1 MKVFKAMK
9 ISFLAFVVL
18 LSTISSLFAPVAS
31 AADGNIYVSST
42 GSDIAGTGTEEAP
55 VATIEKAL
63 ELIDATGSI
72 TLQSNIIQESTL
84 AISSAGK
91 NMIITSAEGHT
102 YSIIRGESFVN
113 GNLIQISGGNRANSL
128 TFEKI
133 IIDGNHVNTNGQI
146 YGISSAGGT
155 VNFKEAEIRNHI
167 VKASASQPATV
178 ISTSG
183 GNSMVVIQEGTI
195 IHDNKVSGNVK
206 ENPSSVLGAGSGGSL
221 VIEDGLITDNEIS
234 DGNGVIIGV
243 GLYQSPNF
251 RMTGGKIT
259 GNKLLGTELSEGE
272 TIGNVAVFMRGDASQ
287 ARFDFGGTA
296 YVYDNFNTDGNQRN
310 VYLKNTTATGSAYL
324 TLVGPMQSGS
334 KVGVYAKIMPDEST
348 NPVVDIAIGRAPYQA
363 VQEDQTFFVSDINT
377 TAAVAYDNQAN
388 KVILTYRLPV
398 NLELDTPLDLS
409 TVGVKPTLKGSVT
422 SGAVVTITMVNKSDP
437 AKNVVGEA
445 TVNPDGTWEFTPS
458 SVLLPGEY
466 TLRVTA
472 TNNGISAEPIR
483 RDIIVV
489 DKSVGGT
496 AGPGGVGSPSLWL
509 RSDLGMEVTSGQKVS
524 TWEDQGSKI
533 NNATQDEV
541 DNQPTYWNDK
551 NHNINFNP
559 VLEYDGTKTFMNLD
573 VNKLPQGKTARS
585 IITVSKTSKPG
596 GLNYIIS
603 WGKSDPNAYS
613 GIGMLQNG
621 TRGGLTP
628 FNTAMD
634 QTLYTAGGFLG
645 TLFPNEQFVTW
656 TGGNTESNI
665 ARLYSKMRQVQEL
678 SGWGK
683 DNAKLWDTGNSDGA
697 VIGKLIPEDNNLSY
711 WQGTIEEIIVYDHA
725 LTDAER
731 QKVSTYLAIK
741 YGYTLDQTT
750 ANSYVDS
757 NMATIWDSN
766 VNAVYTHRI
775 TSIGRDDQSDLMQKQ
790 AKAQE
795 LGSTIT
801 IALGN
806 SVEDTN
812 SANENEF
819 SNNSSF
825 FTFGDNG
832 ASTEFKTPITK
843 DEKKMLGMERIYKVQ
858 KANWIES
865 QITLQ
870 VDVSGGNPALPQYV
884 VISDDAQF
892 GNPNSVHLIENGQV
906 TLNTSNFGPNSYFTI
921 ATAATPLPAP
931 DITLTDD
938 ELTWE
943 AVAHADKY
951 EVTIELEDGTK
962 RTVEVTG
969 TALNLSQLVP
979 SLEVGTYKVTVTAKT
994 DSPAYAD
1001 SEESNSKNYVVI
1013 DKAKLKAKAD
1023 EVKGEVETGE
1033 LEKDEYTPVS
1043 WTALHDA
1050 MNEAERVLNDP
1061 TATQAQVDKALLDL
1075 TNART
1080 GLIPTTSVP
1089 DVDKS
1094 ALQAKVTEIT
1104 GESLE
1109 ESAYTPASWT
1119 ALDNAMNEAERVLN
1133 DLTATQAQVDKAL
1146 QELTDART
1154 GLIPTTSVPDVDK
1167 SALQAK
1173 VTEITGE
1180 SLEES
1185 EYTPA
1190 SWGALNDAMNEA
1202 ERVLTD
1208 PTVTQAQVDKALQD
1222 LTDARTGLTK
1232 VIGTDT
1238 STLQTLVPS
1247 VGSLSPA
1254 FDPAKDTYTISVPNS
1269 VYQFQLTP
1277 TALDPLAKIEIAVG
1291 DGEWNEISSGD
1302 VSENLPLQVGGNKIV
1317 VRVTDSL
1324 GHVTE
1329 YKINVTRASNDNG
1342 NNGGGN
1348 NGGGNTGGNSGST
1361 PAPTPAPVPTP
1372 TPAPVKDNL
1381 ETTRDGSHQP
1391 FATSKPSNNKET
1403 LVQVDP
1409 AKLNVAMSQGTEQ
1422 QFAIHSPND
1431 GNMKVDGLTL
1441 ETLKQLVDQGSKLN
1455 ISNPLAIYPVPGGKM
1470 DLNGVSKQLGNAALN
1485 DIDVHIDI
1493 ARSSDALIDSAE
1505 TRAASQG
1512 YELLVTP
1519 VDLDLTFTKDGQTV
1533 RSSQLNGYAPK
1544 YIALPEG
1551 IDPNRITT
1559 GVIINPDGSI
1569 FHVPTV
1575 VTKVDSR
1582 YYALINDLRSSGSY
1596 SVIWNPQDF
1605 EDAKSH
1611 WGKTDVNNIA
1621 ARLDLKGNGDNTFSP
1636 NRQVTRSEFAE
1647 IVVLGLGLMRQDAPQ
1662 NLFPDVNESAWFR
1675 SAVALANEFGIV
1687 RGYDNGNFYGNQEIT
1702 REQGFAMVARAY
1714 RLIEPD
1720 TAISPDQMN
1729 SELERYSDAADV
1741 SNWAKEDVA
1750 QLIAAGI
1757 IQGNGPE
1764 VLSPKTTMTRAEVT
1778 ALIARMLKVTN
1789 LIDQ

>member
-1 MKVFKAMK
+1 MYTAK
-9 ISFLAFVVL
+9 IRKKPWQRMSMLVLSF
-18 LSTISSLFAPVAS
+18 I
-31 AADGNIYVSST
+31 
-42 GSDIAGTGTEEAP
+42 
-55 VATIEKAL
+55 
-63 ELIDATGSI
+63 
-72 TLQSNIIQESTL
+72 L
-84 AISSAGK
+84 AIGTLP
-91 NMIITSAEGHT
+91 M
-102 YSIIRGESFVN
+102 
-113 GNLIQISGGNRANSL
+113 SL
-128 TFEKI
+128 
-133 IIDGNHVNTNGQI
+133 
-146 YGISSAGGT
+146 A
-155 VNFKEAEIRNHI
+155 
-167 VKASASQPATV
+167 
-178 ISTSG
+178 
-183 GNSMVVIQEGTI
+183 
-195 IHDNKVSGNVK
+195 
-206 ENPSSVLGAGSGGSL
+206 
-221 VIEDGLITDNEIS
+221 
-234 DGNGVIIGV
+234 
-243 GLYQSPNF
+243 
-251 RMTGGKIT
+251 
-259 GNKLLGTELSEGE
+259 
-272 TIGNVAVFMRGDASQ
+272 Q
-287 ARFDFGGTA
+287 A
-296 YVYDNFNTDGNQRN
+296 
-310 VYLKNTTATGSAYL
+310 
-324 TLVGPMQSGS
+324 
-334 KVGVYAKIMPDEST
+334 
-348 NPVVDIAIGRAPYQA
+348 
-363 VQEDQTFFVSDINT
+363 
-377 TAAVAYDNQAN
+377 
-388 KVILTYRLPV
+388 
-398 NLELDTPLDLS
+398 
-409 TVGVKPTLKGSVT
+409 
-422 SGAVVTITMVNKSDP
+422 
-437 AKNVVGEA
+437 EA
-445 TVNPDGTWEFTPS
+445 TNETP
-458 SVLLPGEY
+458 V
-466 TLRVTA
+466 
-472 TNNGISAEPIR
+472 
-483 RDIIVV
+483 
-489 DKSVGGT
+489 
-496 AGPGGVGSPSLWL
+496 GPGGVGSPSLWL
-509 RSDLGMEVTSGQKVS
+509 RPERVNGVASGEKVS
-524 TWEDQGSKI
+524 MWEDQGSKI
-533 NNATQDEV
+533 NNATQDV
-541 DNQPTYWNDK
+541 VANQPTYWDDK

-559 VLEYDGTKTFMNLD
+559 VLEYNGTSSFMNLD
-573 VNKLPQGKTARS
+573 VSKLPQGKSPRS
-585 IITVSKTSKPG
+585 IITVSKTNKTG

-603 WGKSDPNAYS
+603 WGVQTIGYT
-613 GIGMLQNG
+613 GMGMLQNA
-621 TRGGLTP
+621 TRGGLTT
-628 FNTAMD
+628 FNSD
-634 QTLYTAGGFLG
+634 RNQTLYTPEGFLG
-645 TLFPNEQFVTW
+645 TTFPNEQFVTW
-656 TGGNTESNI
+656 TGGDTEFNI
-665 ARLYSKMRQVQEL
+665 ARLYSKMKQVQQL
-678 SGWGK
+678 NDWGK
-683 DNAKLWDTGNSDGA
+683 DNVKLWDTGNSGGA
-697 VIGKLIPEDNNLSY
+697 VVGKLIPAATGIEH

-757 NMATIWDSN
+757 NMATIWDAQE
-766 VNAVYTHRI
+766 NAVYTHRV
-775 TSIGRDDQSDLMQKQ
+775 TSIGRDDLSGLMQKQ

-795 LGSTIT
+795 LGSIMT

-819 SNNSSF
+819 SNDSSF

-843 DEKKMLGMERIYKVQ
+843 DGKKLLGMERVYKVQ
-858 KANWIES
+858 KANWTES

-870 VDVSGGNPALPQYV
+870 VDEAGANPALPQYV
-884 VISDDAQF
+884 VISNDAQF
-892 GNPNSVHLIENGQV
+892 GNPNTLHLIENGQV

-921 ATAATPLPAP
+921 ATTATPLTVP
-931 DITLTDD
+931 DVTLTDD

-969 TALNLSQLVP
+969 MALNLSQLVP

-994 DSPAYAD
+994 NNPAYSD
-1001 SEESNSKNYVVI
+1001 SEESNSKNYVVAI

-1023 EVKGEVETGE
+1023 EINGKIESGE
-1033 LEKDEYTPVS
+1033 LDEEEYTPET
-1043 WTALHDA
+1043 WQTLQDALGVAESVFDDENATPEHVEKAYQDLVDA
-1050 MNEAERVLNDP
+1050 RKGLTKKP
-1061 TATQAQVDKALLDL
+1061 GTGVD
-1075 TNART
+1075 
-1080 GLIPTTSVP
+1080 TSVLKNEH
-1089 DVDKS
+1089 DRIKGENLTETEYTVES
-1094 ALQAKVTEIT
+1094 WEALK
-1104 GESLE
+1104 
-1109 ESAYTPASWT
+1109 
-1119 ALDNAMNEAERVLN
+1119 DAMNEAERVLN
-1133 DLTATQAQVDKAL
+1133 DLTA
-1146 QELTDART
+1146 
-1154 GLIPTTSVPDVDK
+1154 
-1167 SALQAK
+1167 
-1173 VTEITGE
+1173 
-1180 SLEES
+1180 
-1185 EYTPA
+1185 
-1190 SWGALNDAMNEA
+1190 N
-1202 ERVLTD
+1202 
-1208 PTVTQAQVDKALQD
+1208 QAQVDKALQD
-1222 LTDARTGLTK
+1222 LTNARTGLTK

-1291 DGEWNEISSGD
+1291 DGEWNEVTSGSA
-1302 VSENLPLQVGGNKIV
+1302 SENLPLQVGGNKIV

-1324 GHVTE
+1324 GHVTA
-1329 YKINVTRASNDNG
+1329 YKINVTRASSDNGNNGGG

-1348 NGGGNTGGNSGST
+1348 NGGGNTGGNGGST
-1361 PAPTPAPVPTP
+1361 PVPTPAPVPTP

-1391 FATSKPSNNKET
+1391 FATSKPSDNKET

-1409 AKLNVAMSQGTEQ
+1409 AKLNVAMSQGTGQ

-1431 GNMKVDGLTL
+1431 GDMKVDGLTL
-1441 ETLKQLVDQGSKLN
+1441 DTLKQLVDQGSKLN

-1470 DLNGVSKQLGNAALN
+1470 DVNSVSKQLGNAALN
-1485 DIDVHIDI
+1485 DIDVHVNI

-1533 RSSQLNGYAPK
+1533 RSGHLNGYAPK

-1575 VTKVDSR
+1575 VTKIDSR

-1605 EDAKSH
+1605 EDARSH

-1621 ARLDLKGNGDNTFSP
+1621 ARLDLQGNGDNTFSP
-1636 NRQVTRSEFAE
+1636 NLQVTRSEFAE

-1662 NLFPDVNESAWFR
+1662 NLFPDVNDSAWFR

-1714 RLIEPD
+1714 RLIEPE
-1720 TAISPDQMN
+1720 AVSNPDQMN

-1764 VLSPKTTMTRAEVT
+1764 VLSPKNTMTRAEVT

>member
-1 MKVFKAMK
+1 MY
-9 ISFLAFVVL
+9 
-18 LSTISSLFAPVAS
+18 T
-31 AADGNIYVSST
+31 
-42 GSDIAGTGTEEAP
+42 
-55 VATIEKAL
+55 
-63 ELIDATGSI
+63 
-72 TLQSNIIQESTL
+72 
-84 AISSAGK
+84 
-91 NMIITSAEGHT
+91 
-102 YSIIRGESFVN
+102 
-113 GNLIQISGGNRANSL
+113 
-128 TFEKI
+128 
-133 IIDGNHVNTNGQI
+133 
-146 YGISSAGGT
+146 
-155 VNFKEAEIRNHI
+155 AEIRKKPWQRMSMLVLSFI
-167 VKASASQPATV
+167 LV
-178 ISTSG
+178 I
-183 GNSMVVIQEGTI
+183 GTL
-195 IHDNKVSGNVK
+195 
-206 ENPSSVLGAGSGGSL
+206 PMSL
-221 VIEDGLITDNEIS
+221 V
-234 DGNGVIIGV
+234 
-243 GLYQSPNF
+243 
-251 RMTGGKIT
+251 
-259 GNKLLGTELSEGE
+259 
-272 TIGNVAVFMRGDASQ
+272 Q
-287 ARFDFGGTA
+287 A
-296 YVYDNFNTDGNQRN
+296 
-310 VYLKNTTATGSAYL
+310 
-324 TLVGPMQSGS
+324 
-334 KVGVYAKIMPDEST
+334 
-348 NPVVDIAIGRAPYQA
+348 
-363 VQEDQTFFVSDINT
+363 
-377 TAAVAYDNQAN
+377 
-388 KVILTYRLPV
+388 
-398 NLELDTPLDLS
+398 
-409 TVGVKPTLKGSVT
+409 
-422 SGAVVTITMVNKSDP
+422 
-437 AKNVVGEA
+437 EA
-445 TVNPDGTWEFTPS
+445 TNETP
-458 SVLLPGEY
+458 V
-466 TLRVTA
+466 
-472 TNNGISAEPIR
+472 
-483 RDIIVV
+483 
-489 DKSVGGT
+489 
-496 AGPGGVGSPSLWL
+496 GPGGIGASALWL
-509 RSDLGMEVTSGQKVS
+509 RSDLGMGVASGQKVS

-533 NNATQDEV
+533 NNATQSTEA
-541 DNQPTYWNDK
+541 NQPTYWDDK

-559 VLEYDGTKTFMNLD
+559 VLEYNGTSSFMNLD
-573 VNKLPQGKTARS
+573 VSKLPQGKSPRS
-585 IITVSKTSKPG
+585 IITVSRTNKTG

-603 WGKSDPNAYS
+603 WGVQTPGAYT
-613 GIGMLQNG
+613 GMGMLQNN
-621 TRGGLTP
+621 TRGGLTT
-628 FNTAMD
+628 FNSD
-634 QTLYTAGGFLG
+634 RNQTLYTPEGFLG
-645 TLFPNEQFVTW
+645 TTFPNEQFVTW
-656 TGGNTESNI
+656 TGGETEPNI
-665 ARLYSKMRQVQEL
+665 ARLYSKMKQVQQL
-678 SGWGK
+678 NDWGK
-683 DNAKLWDTGNSDGA
+683 DNVKLWDTGNSGGA
-697 VIGKLIPEDNNLSY
+697 VVGKLIPAATGIEH
-711 WQGTIEEIIVYDHA
+711 WQGTIEEIIVFDHA

-757 NMATIWDSN
+757 NMATIWDAQE
-766 VNAVYTHRI
+766 NAVYTHRI
-775 TSIGRDDQSDLMQKQ
+775 TSIGRDDQSGLMQKQ

-795 LGSTIT
+795 LGSTLT

-812 SANENEF
+812 SANKNEF
-819 SNNSSF
+819 LKDSSF

-843 DEKKMLGMERIYKVQ
+843 DGKKLLGMERIFKVQ
-858 KANWIES
+858 KANWTES

-870 VDVSGGNPALPQYV
+870 VDETGGNPALPRYV
-884 VISDDAQF
+884 VISDNTQF
-892 GNPNSVHLIENGQV
+892 GNPNSLHLIENGQV
-906 TLNTSNFGPNSYFTI
+906 TLSTSSFGPNSYFTI
-921 ATAATPLPAP
+921 ATAATPLTVP
-931 DITLTDD
+931 DVTLTDD

-951 EVTIELEDGTK
+951 EVTIELGDGTK
-962 RTVEVTG
+962 RTEEVTG

-979 SLEVGTYKVTVTAKT
+979 TLEVGTYKVTVTAKT
-994 DSPAYAD
+994 NNPAYSD
-1001 SEESNSKNYVVI
+1001 SEESNSKNYVVAI
-1013 DKAKLKAKAD
+1013 DKAKLKAKFD
-1023 EVKGEVETGE
+1023 DIKDKIETGE
-1033 LEKDEYTPVS
+1033 LDEEEYTPAS
-1043 WTALHDA
+1043 WTALDNA

-1061 TATQAQVDKALLDL
+1061 TATQAQVDKALQDL
-1075 TNART
+1075 TEART

-1089 DVDKS
+1089 VVDKS

-1104 GESLE
+1104 GENLE

-1133 DLTATQAQVDKAL
+1133 DPTATQAQVDKAL
-1146 QELTDART
+1146 QDLTDART
-1154 GLIPTTSVPDVDK
+1154 GLIPTTSVPVVDK

-1180 SLEES
+1180 NLEES
-1185 EYTPA
+1185 AYTPA
-1190 SWGALNDAMNEA
+1190 SWTALDNAMNEA
-1202 ERVLTD
+1202 NRVLNDLTA
-1208 PTVTQAQVDKALQD
+1208 TQAQVDKALQD
-1222 LTDARTGLTK
+1222 LTNARTGLTK

-1247 VGSLSPA
+1247 VGGLSPA

-1291 DGEWNEISSGD
+1291 DGEWNEVSSGT

-1329 YKINVTRASNDNG
+1329 YKINVSRASSDNG

-1348 NGGGNTGGNSGST
+1348 NGGGENTGGNSGST

-1381 ETTRDGSHQP
+1381 ETTWDGSHQP

-1409 AKLNVAMSQGTEQ
+1409 AKLNVAMSQGTGQ

-1431 GNMKVDGLTL
+1431 GDMKVDGLTL

-1470 DLNGVSKQLGNAALN
+1470 DVNGVSRQLGNAALN
-1485 DIDVHIDI
+1485 DIDVHVDI

-1533 RSSQLNGYAPK
+1533 RSGQLNGYAPK

-1575 VTKVDSR
+1575 VTKIDSR

-1605 EDAKSH
+1605 EDARSH

-1621 ARLDLKGNGDNTFSP
+1621 ARLDLQGNGDNTFSP

-1662 NLFPDVNESAWFR
+1662 NLFPDVNDSAWFR

-1714 RLIEPD
+1714 RLIEPEA
-1720 TAISPDQMN
+1720 AISPDQMN
-1729 SELERYSDAADV
+1729 AELERYSDAADV